1 MGRPSL
7 GTIYGVSWTYA
18 FSAYNKLV
26 LSRAELFALG
36 ASPLSLTSAV
46 RGGQL
51 IRARRDHYL
60 LPDADRHLVEAVRI
74 GGRLACVSALAA
86 VDVFAGE
93 NAKTHVHMNRTM
105 SRSRSPKDRF
115 IPLTKSN
122 RDGVRLHWRPLM
134 ADDGTEFMVGIRDA
148 LVQVLRCQQ
157 PVHALASIDS
167 ALHLGFIESGD
178 LTSIFAAAP
187 GRVAHLRTQVDGR
200 AESGQETMLRR
211 IIADAGLQ
219 YDVQVL
225 FESIGRVDFVVEGC
239 LVVEADSRMAHDGWE
254 KHVRDRG
261 RDLALARVG
270 YMSLRPAYQHTMA
283 NPGLVRE
290 AILNLVATRRPS

>member
-1 MGRPSL
+1 
-7 GTIYGVSWTYA
+7 
-18 FSAYNKLV
+18 
-26 LSRAELFALG
+26 
-36 ASPLSLTSAV
+36 
-46 RGGQL
+46 
-51 IRARRDHYL
+51 
-60 LPDADRHLVEAVRI
+60 
-74 GGRLACVSALAA
+74 
-86 VDVFAGE
+86 
-93 NAKTHVHMNRTM
+93 
-105 SRSRSPKDRF
+105 
-115 IPLTKSN
+115 
-122 RDGVRLHWRPLM
+122 M

-157 PVHALASIDS
+157 TVHALASIDS
-167 ALHLGFIESGD
+167 ALHLGFIEAGD